1 MTPTLPHTVPE
12 KLHAVRE
19 AFRLQRLAHDE
30 RRLHGFYLEHNLFV
44 EAEQTRTE
52 MLDHLRTA
60 CQLWRT
66 ALDLAV

>member
-1 MTPTLPHTVPE
+1 MTPTLPHTVPV

-19 AFRLQRLAHDE
+19 AFRLQRMARDE
-30 RRLHGFYLEHNLFV
+30 HLLHGFYLEHNLFD

-66 ALDLAV
+66 ALDLEV